1 MNSSKCLTL
10 LLFGPFLTCNENLIE
25 FLNNSGFNTLIA
37 HSEDIFIQLF
47 NSSKPDIVLLGLDSI
62 QLVQNTLEA
71 AKKNYSYS
79 SIPFLIITSKE
90 TKELCHI
97 SAQFGI
103 TDIITC
109 PFYEKDILFRVLN
122 RMSIIEIERK
132 NKLLTDRINKL
143 EQMLVTDELT
153 GLYNRRYIIDRLP
166 SEMSHSVRYNEP
178 ITFIMLDIDF
188 FKKINDEC
196 GHLAGDQF
204 LIEASRQIRKSVRE
218 GDIPVRYGGEEFL
231 VVCPNT
237 DLNGGKTLAERIRKN
252 IKGAFISVNNKKIST
267 TISLGVR
274 SILLKDTVNLEQS
287 MNLMIH
293 QADLALLKAKKSG
306 RNRVVIYHEKD
317 MQLQVSEKVE
327 DSWILKKSTELPDDY
342 DH

>member
-47 NSSKPDIVLLGLDSI
+47 NSTKPDIVLLGFDSI
-62 QLVQNTLEA
+62 QLVQNTLEV

-79 SIPFLIITSKE
+79 SIPFLIITSEE

-97 SAQFGI
+97 SSQFGI

-143 EQMLVTDELT
+143 EQMVVTDELT

-204 LIEASRQIRKSVRE
+204 LIEVSRQIRKSVRE

-237 DLNGGKTLAERIRKN
+237 DINGGKTLAERIRKN

-267 TISLGVR
+267 TVSLGIR
-274 SILLKDTVNLEQS
+274 SALLKDTVNLEQS
-287 MNLMIH
+287 MTLMIH
-293 QADLALLKAKKSG
+293 QADIALLKAKSDG
-306 RNRVVIYHEKD
+306 RNRIELFNDKIN
-317 MQLQVSEKVE
+317 SED
-327 DSWILKKSTELPDDY
+327 DSNTFKPAGDLTDKY
-342 DH
+342 NH